1 MATVVSPDI
10 LVALSAI
17 RKSRNALNID
27 LNSIDNVLRTDPSLT
42 IETQDLL
49 LKVVDSMKYLAD
61 SVADVLA
68 SSDFR
73 KRNEDGDV

>member
-1 MATVVSPDI
+1 MAIVFSPDI
-10 LVALSAI
+10 LVAMSAI

-27 LNSIDNVLRTDPSLT
+27 LNSIDNVLRTDPTLS
-42 IETQDLL
+42 IETQDFL

-68 SSDFR
+68 SPDFK

>member
-27 LNSIDNVLRTDPSLT
+27 LNSIDNVLRTDPSLN